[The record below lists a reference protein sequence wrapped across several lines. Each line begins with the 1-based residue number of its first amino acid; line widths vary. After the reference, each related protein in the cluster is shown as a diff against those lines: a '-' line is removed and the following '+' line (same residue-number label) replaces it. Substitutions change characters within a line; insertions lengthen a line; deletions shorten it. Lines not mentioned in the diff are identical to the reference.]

1 MAVTGSAA
9 VKADVDTSYSIYECF
24 AVQYE
29 AYMSMSIYEASYLI
43 SSP

>member
-1 MAVTGSAA
+1 M
-9 VKADVDTSYSIYECF
+9 YINRNLIYVL

-43 SSP
+43 SSPWYATVTYVTVS